1 MTVFKTFWKIVNKYK
16 GTIILF
22 TVMLVVFGGMNMAT
36 NDNAITFENSKP
48 DILIVNNDEN
58 VGLTKNLIS
67 YMTNNANIKEIKKE
81 NIDDALFYRD
91 ISYVIYIPKNYRKDL
106 LELKNPTIDI
116 KQTKDYEASLASIL
130 LNRYLRLQ
138 NIYLK
143 EYSNED
149 EVIKAINSN
158 LEINTNIEVTNKKVV
173 GNTNLTRYYNFASYS
188 IMAVV
193 SFIICIILSSF
204 HNKNIS
210 KRINVSSMNYKKHNR
225 LILYSSILYGIIL
238 WFIYSV
244 IGVFV
249 TKTNVFTGDNIIYL
263 INSLMFTF
271 TSLSLAIF
279 ISSLTTNKD
288 AINGIVNV
296 VSLGQAFICGAFI
309 PTEWLPSI
317 VIKIAHILPSYW
329 YINTNDIVV
338 NGITSRVF
346 INISILFMFGILFII
361 LTNLVTYKKRKNMII
376 SYRLFTIKKI
386 L

>member
-309 PTEWLPSI
+309 PTEWLPSV

-361 LTNLVTYKKRKNMII
+361 LTNLVTYKKRKI
-376 SYRLFTIKKI
+376 
-386 L
+386 